1 MKKRMYL
8 KPKKKANKKAKK
20 HRRAILVFFIIVV
33 LIIILY
39 FASNRINKSLKSYSK
54 IEIEKFLDTIINE
67 LVWDEILEDID
78 TNTIIQIYQ
87 NEEGDILYADFN
99 DDEVNTILSNSVALV
114 QEGLLAIENGQTE
127 KLSLP
132 DSIYSKYNK
141 LQEGII
147 IEVPTGALIHNSLF
161 SNIGPKIP
169 IKIQLLGTVKGNI
182 QTDIEEYG
190 INNSIVSIKIV
201 MDVTEQVVLPIT
213 SEKVHVTVEI
223 PIATK
228 LIQGKT
234 PTYYQNGLTTNSP
247 IFSLPTE

>member
-8 KPKKKANKKAKK
+8 KPRKQTGPKAKK
-20 HRRAILVFFIIVV
+20 HKIYIFVFFFIVV
-33 LIIILY
+33 LVFALY
-39 FASNRINKSLKSYSK
+39 WASDRITKSLKSYSK

-67 LVWDEILEDID
+67 LIWDEILEDID
-78 TNTIIQIYQ
+78 TNAIIQIYK

-99 DDEVNTILSNSVALV
+99 DEEVNAILSSSVALV
-114 QEGLLAIENGQTE
+114 QEGLIAIENGKTDN
-127 KLSLP
+127 LSLP

-141 LQEGII
+141 LKEGII
-147 IEVPTGALIHNSLF
+147 IEVPTGSLIHNSLF

-182 QTDIEEYG
+182 KTDIEEYG
-190 INNSIVSIKIV
+190 INNSVVSIKIV
-201 MDVTEQVVLPIT
+201 IDVTEQVVLPIT
-213 SEKVHVTVEI
+213 SEQVHVTIEI

-228 LIQGKT
+228 LIQGKI